1 MKRTFVFLGLC
12 LLLTL
17 NYGFVNAEKQSGNK
31 PVRAYNAYLYYS
43 NSTPGNLYISLYSVA
58 TSSNVASFN
67 VPPGS
72 GFLISVPEGTY
83 HSYMGGNGGT
93 YTFNINGAT
102 ATGTGH
108 SFHNVYLSAGS
119 NSFSAY

>member
-1 MKRTFVFLGLC
+1 MKRSLILLGFC
-12 LLLTL
+12 LLFTL
-17 NYGFVNAEKQSGNK
+17 NYGVVNAEKQSSK
-31 PVRAYNAYLYYS
+31 KAVRSYAYLYYS
-43 NSTPGNLYISLYSVA
+43 NSTPGNLYISLYNVA
-58 TSSNVASFN
+58 TSTNVASFN

-72 GFLISVPEGTY
+72 GFLMNVPEGLY

-93 YTFNINGAT
+93 YTFSINGTT

-108 SFHNVYLSAGS
+108 SFNNVYLSAGS